1 MKFFSSQELEFYI
14 NNTDNNTYLLLLY
27 KDITDNLK
35 KVIYI
40 NGNTDN
46 IILDI
51 NTLYDCRYISNKK
64 ISDITLL
71 LSELLLNKKM
81 EQDTNIYEI
90 TINDLLNKI
99 SNLKIINKYL
109 NNGKDIE
116 SIPEPEPEPEPEQEP
131 ELELKIKP

>member
-1 MKFFSSQELEFYI
+1 MKFFSPQELEFYI
-14 NNTDNNTYLLLLY
+14 NNNTDNNTYLLLLY

-40 NGNTDN
+40 NSNTDN

-71 LSELLLNKKM
+71 LSELLLNKKI
-81 EQDTNIYEI
+81 EKDTNIYEI

-109 NNGKDIE
+109 NNKIDPDI
-116 SIPEPEPEPEPEQEP
+116 EPEPEPESEP
-131 ELELKIKP
+131 ELKTES

>member
-14 NNTDNNTYLLLLY
+14 NNNEDNNTYLLLLY

-81 EQDTNIYEI
+81 EKDTNIYEI

-116 SIPEPEPEPEPEQEP
+116 SIPESEQEQKQEP
-131 ELELKIKP
+131 EFKTKF

>member
-1 MKFFSSQELEFYI
+1 MKFFSPQELEFYI
-14 NNTDNNTYLLLLY
+14 NNNTGNTYLLLLY

-40 NGNTDN
+40 NSNTDN

-71 LSELLLNKKM
+71 LSELLLNKKI
-81 EQDTNIYEI
+81 EKDTNIYEI

-109 NNGKDIE
+109 NNKIDPDI
-116 SIPEPEPEPEPEQEP
+116 EPEPEPESEP
-131 ELELKIKP
+131 ELKTES